1 MTEYIN
7 WNGKIVEKDKFHIS
21 PDNRSFRYGDG
32 FFETM
37 KIADHNILLAN
48 FHFARF
54 FSSLQLL
61 SFDVPVFFTQEY
73 FTEQIQNLLKK
84 NKHSSLARVRLM
96 IYRGNGGL
104 FDPENMYP
112 NFVIQSWPLSE
123 SINELNANGLTI
135 DIYTQARKVC
145 DSFSM
150 VKSNNYLAYAMAA
163 LWAKKNRLNDCLL
176 LNPYNNICD
185 SAIANIFIVQNNLIK
200 TPAIAEGC
208 VKGVV
213 RSYLIEC
220 CKKDNIAISETAISV
235 HDILQASEVFLT
247 NAVAGIRWVKQL
259 GERAYY
265 EPFTAVKL
273 YNDYMKNRP

>member
-37 KIADHNILLAN
+37 KIVNNNILLAG
-48 FHFARF
+48 FHFTRF

-61 SFDVPVFFTQEY
+61 SFDVPVLFTQEY

-84 NKHSSLARVRLM
+84 NKHSSLARVRMM

-104 FDPENMYP
+104 FDPENLHP
-112 NFVIQSWPLSE
+112 NFVIQTWPLQE
-123 SINELNANGLTI
+123 TINELNTNGLDI
-135 DIYTQARKVC
+135 DIYTEARKVC

-150 VKSNNYLAYAMAA
+150 VKSNNYLSYAMAA
-163 LWAKKNRLNDCLL
+163 LWAKKNKLNDCVL

-185 SAIANIFIVQNNLIK
+185 SVIANIFIVQNNLIK
-200 TPAIAEGC
+200 TPAITQGC
-208 VKGVV
+208 VNGVA

-220 CKKDNIAISETAISV
+220 CKNNNIAISETTISV
-235 HDILQASEVFLT
+235 QDMVDASEVFLT
-247 NAVAGIRWVKQL
+247 NAVAGIRWVRQL
-259 GERAYY
+259 GERMYNK
-265 EPFTAVKL
+265 PFIALKL
-273 YNDYMKNRP
+273 HDDYMRSR

>member
-7 WNGKIVEKDKFHIS
+7 WNGKIVGKDKFYIS

-37 KIADHNILLAN
+37 KIVNSNILLAN
-48 FHFARF
+48 FHFTRF

-61 SFDVPVFFTQEY
+61 SFDVPVFFSQEY

-84 NKHSSLARVRLM
+84 NNHRSLARVRLM

-104 FDPENMYP
+104 FDPENHYP
-112 NFVIQSWPLSE
+112 NFVIQSWTLPQTT
-123 SINELNANGLTI
+123 NELNTNGLHI
-135 DIYTQARKVC
+135 DIYTKARKVC

-163 LWAKKNRLNDCLL
+163 LWAKKNKLNDCLL
-176 LNPYNNICD
+176 LNSYNNICD
-185 SAIANIFIVQNNLIK
+185 SAIANIFIVQDNLIK

-208 VKGVV
+208 VNGVA
-213 RSYLIEC
+213 RSYLIDC
-220 CKKDNIAISETAISV
+220 CKKDEIHISETTISV
-235 HDILQASEVFLT
+235 QDILQASEIFLT
-247 NAVAGIRWVKQL
+247 NAITGIRWVKQL
-259 GERAYY
+259 GEKAYY

-273 YNDYMKNRP
+273 HNEYMKNRQ

>member
-37 KIADHNILLAN
+37 KIVNNNILLAG
-48 FHFARF
+48 FHFTRF

-61 SFDVPVFFTQEY
+61 SFDVPVLFTQEY

-84 NKHSSLARVRLM
+84 NKHSSLARVRMM

-104 FDPENMYP
+104 FDPENLHP
-112 NFVIQSWPLSE
+112 NFVIQTWPLQE
-123 SINELNANGLTI
+123 TINELNTNGLDI
-135 DIYTQARKVC
+135 DIYTEARKVC

-150 VKSNNYLAYAMAA
+150 VKSNNYLSYAMAA
-163 LWAKKNRLNDCLL
+163 LWAKKNKLNDCVL

-185 SAIANIFIVQNNLIK
+185 SVIANIFIVQDNVIK
-200 TPAIAEGC
+200 TPAITQGC
-208 VKGVV
+208 VNGVA
-213 RSYLIEC
+213 RSYLVEC
-220 CKKDNIAISETAISV
+220 CKKNNIAISETIISV
-235 HDILQASEVFLT
+235 QDMLDASEVFLT

-259 GERAYY
+259 GERMYNK
-265 EPFTAVKL
+265 PFIALKL
-273 YNDYMKNRP
+273 HNDYMRSR

>member
-1 MTEYIN
+1 MTEYIS

-37 KIADHNILLAN
+37 KIVNNNILLAG
-48 FHFARF
+48 FHFTRF

-61 SFDVPVFFTQEY
+61 SFDVPVLFTQEY

-84 NKHSSLARVRLM
+84 NKHSSLARVRMM

-104 FDPENMYP
+104 FDPENHYP
-112 NFVIQSWPLSE
+112 NFVIQTWPLQE
-123 SINELNANGLTI
+123 TINELNTNGLDI
-135 DIYTQARKVC
+135 DIYTEARKVC

-150 VKSNNYLAYAMAA
+150 VKSNNYLSYAMAA
-163 LWAKKNRLNDCLL
+163 LWAKKNKLNDCVL

-185 SAIANIFIVQNNLIK
+185 SVIANIFIVQNNLIK
-200 TPAIAEGC
+200 TPAITQGC
-208 VKGVV
+208 VNGVA

-220 CKKDNIAISETAISV
+220 CKNNNIAISETTISV
-235 HDILQASEVFLT
+235 QDMVDASEVFLT
-247 NAVAGIRWVKQL
+247 NAVAGIRWVRQL
-259 GERAYY
+259 GERMYNK
-265 EPFTAVKL
+265 PFIALKL
-273 YNDYMKNRP
+273 HDDYMRSR

>member
-37 KIADHNILLAN
+37 KIVNNNILLAG
-48 FHFARF
+48 FHFTRF

-61 SFDVPVFFTQEY
+61 SFDVPVFFLQEY

-84 NKHSSLARVRLM
+84 NQHSSLARVRMM

-104 FDPENMYP
+104 FDPENHYP
-112 NFVIQSWPLSE
+112 NFVIQSWPLPE
-123 SINELNANGLTI
+123 SINELNTNGLDI
-135 DIYTQARKVC
+135 DIYTKARKVC

-150 VKSNNYLAYAMAA
+150 VKSNNYLSYAMAA
-163 LWAKKNRLNDCLL
+163 LWAKKNKLNDCLL

-185 SAIANIFIVQNNLIK
+185 SAIANIFIVQDNLIK

-208 VKGVV
+208 VNGVA

-220 CKKDNIAISETAISV
+220 CKKDNIIISETAISADDV
-235 HDILQASEVFLT
+235 LHASEVFLT
-247 NAVAGIRWVKQL
+247 NAVAGIRWVKQS
-259 GERAYY
+259 GERTYNK
-265 EPFTAVKL
+265 PFIALKF
-273 YNDYMKNRP
+273 YNDYMRSRK